1 VNASA
6 WVALIYLFSLAIAVG
21 VAFDLRRLHV
31 EGWALYALVVFLF
44 PFIGI
49 VAWATA
55 RNKRKYLADDSDKPP
70 AKKAFPL

>member
-1 VNASA
+1 
-6 WVALIYLFSLAIAVG
+6 
-21 VAFDLRRLHV
+21 VAFDLRRLNV

-55 RNKRKYLADDSDKPP
+55 RNKRKYVADDSDKPP